1 MKKRSSKFRYVAII
15 ILLLFLIV
23 GLYGDYMDFYIDAG
37 FDVSDAHTNSILYT
51 ALSSAVNFAI
61 VSVIPLIIKIR
72 NRESYYKHSVIIY
85 VLSDIVI
92 FGMYLLLF
100 NYIKDYYHFGLLGLF
115 LYSIVAYALFVDPYE
130 KYCYLNNID
139 IKKNTTKAISRKKI
153 NKDASNNNYS
163 DKYDS
168 LIKLKDLYDKKIITK
183 EEFDKEK
190 EKILKWLEVYF

>member
-1 MKKRSSKFRYVAII
+1 MEKQSNKFRYAAII
-15 ILLLFLIV
+15 ILLIFLIA
-23 GLYGDYMDFYIDAG
+23 GLYSDYMDFYLDNG
-37 FDVSDAHTNSILYT
+37 FDVSDARINSILYT

-85 VLSDIVI
+85 VLSDIVM
-92 FGMYLLLF
+92 FGIYLLLF

-115 LYSIVAYALFVDPYE
+115 LYSVVAYALFVDPYE

-139 IKKNTTKAISRKKI
+139 IKKNITKAINRKKI
-153 NKDASNNNYS
+153 SKDSSNNDYS

-190 EKILKWLEVYF
+190 EKILK

>member
-1 MKKRSSKFRYVAII
+1 MEKQSNKFRYAAII
-15 ILLLFLIV
+15 ILLIFLIA
-23 GLYGDYMDFYIDAG
+23 GLYSDYMDFYLDNG
-37 FDVSDAHTNSILYT
+37 FDVSDARINSILYT

-85 VLSDIVI
+85 VLSDIVM

-153 NKDASNNNYS
+153 NKDSSNNDYS

-190 EKILKWLEVYF
+190 GKILK

>member
-1 MKKRSSKFRYVAII
+1 MEKQSNKFRYATII
-15 ILLLFLIV
+15 ILLIFLVV
-23 GLYGDYMDFYIDAG
+23 GLYSDYMDFYLDNG
-37 FDVSDAHTNSILYT
+37 FDVSDARTNAVLYT

-61 VSVIPLIIKIR
+61 VSAIPLIIKIR

-85 VLSDIVI
+85 ILSDIVM
-92 FGMYLLLF
+92 FGIYLLLF
-100 NYIKDYYHFGLLGLF
+100 NYIKNYYHFGLLGLF
-115 LYSIVAYALFVDPYE
+115 LYSVIAYALFVDPYE

-139 IKKNTTKAISRKKI
+139 IKNTTKAISRKKI
-153 NKDASNNNYS
+153 NKADSNNDYS

-190 EKILKWLEVYF
+190 EKVLK

>member
-1 MKKRSSKFRYVAII
+1 MEKQSNKFRYAAVI
-15 ILLLFLIV
+15 ILLIFLV
-23 GLYGDYMDFYIDAG
+23 AGLYSDYMDFYLNNG
-37 FDVSDAHTNSILYT
+37 FDVSDARINSILYT

-85 VLSDIVI
+85 ALSDIVM
-92 FGMYLLLF
+92 FGIYLLLF

-115 LYSIVAYALFVDPYE
+115 LYSVVAYALFVDPYE

-153 NKDASNNNYS
+153 NKVGNNDDYS

-168 LIKLKDLYDKKIITK
+168 LIKLKDLYDKMIITK
-183 EEFDKEK
+183 KEFDKEK
-190 EKILKWLEVYF
+190 EKILK